1 MTINPNFEDLL
12 LQYEPMISAMLRQLN
27 IRRDHDNF
35 RQAARLALCQ
45 ALARYDSG
53 RGHFAPF
60 AYRTIRGAMLDE
72 LKKESRHA
80 EAASAVGPEIVEAL
94 SGRQS
99 CDADI
104 EFPDDRLPLLR
115 QALTSLPEDDRLLLN
130 RLFAQRMPYA
140 ECARLVGISVPG
152 IKKRRER
159 ILFRLR
165 KLMTTMMEDESSV

>member
-1 MTINPNFEDLL
+1 MINVNTEDLL
-12 LQYEPMISAMLRQLN
+12 LQYEPMISAAIRQLN

-45 ALARYDSG
+45 ACARYDSA

-80 EAASAVGPEIVEAL
+80 ESASAFAPDTLEAL
-94 SGRQS
+94 SGHQAMEEHLEVS
-99 CDADI
+99 
-104 EFPDDRLPLLR
+104 DDRLPLLR
-115 QALTSLPEDDRLLLN
+115 KSLASLTEDDRLLLF
-130 RLFAQRMPYA
+130 RLFAERMPYT
-140 ECARLVGISVPG
+140 ECARLAGISVPG

-159 ILFRLR
+159 ILVRLR
-165 KLMTTMMEDESSV
+165 KQITAMAEEEAAV